1 MERQYFSS
9 LKNQKKQI
17 SIFHKILQVP
27 FKMKTQKII
36 KLMNYSSNDKSKFA
50 TKNGML
56 QTVKQQKINTT
67 KTFLSERK
75 Y

>member
-27 FKMKTQKII
+27 FKMETQKII

-67 KTFLSERK
+67 KIFLSERK

>member
-27 FKMKTQKII
+27 FKMETQKII

>member
-27 FKMKTQKII
+27 FKMETQKII

-56 QTVKQQKINTT
+56 RTVKQQKINTT

>member
-27 FKMKTQKII
+27 FKMETQKII
-36 KLMNYSSNDKSKFA
+36 KLMNYSSNDISKFA

>member
-27 FKMKTQKII
+27 FKMETQKII
-36 KLMNYSSNDKSKFA
+36 KLMNYPSNDKSKFA

>member
-27 FKMKTQKII
+27 FKMETQKII
-36 KLMNYSSNDKSKFA
+36 KLMNYSSNNKSKFA

>member
-27 FKMKTQKII
+27 FKMETQKII

-50 TKNGML
+50 TKDGML

>member
-27 FKMKTQKII
+27 FKMETQKII

-67 KTFLSERK
+67 KTFLSEIK
-75 Y
+75 N

>member
-27 FKMKTQKII
+27 FKMETQKII

-56 QTVKQQKINTT
+56 QTVK
-67 KTFLSERK
+67 
-75 Y
+75 